1 MEGIKFE
8 TRVRMAAKMTSKGQV
23 QMDVTAE
30 APNVKIATE
39 LLSEALD
46 ELKRTVMAKGYELAG
61 S

>member
-1 MEGIKFE
+1 MEGIGRE
-8 TRVRMAAKMTSKGQV
+8 TRVRMAAKMTAKGAV

-46 ELKRTVMAKGYELAG
+46 ELKRTVEAKGYGLAG